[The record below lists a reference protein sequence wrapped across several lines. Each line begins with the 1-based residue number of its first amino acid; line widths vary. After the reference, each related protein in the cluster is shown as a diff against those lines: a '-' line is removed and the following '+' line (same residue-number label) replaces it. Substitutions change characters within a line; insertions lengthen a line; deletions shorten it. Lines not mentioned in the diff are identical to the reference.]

1 MSLSKSNIQRWYNM
15 LTGKSVWHVNQSIGE
30 FFSVNEVRGY
40 YNNLTEKV
48 IKMPDILDN
57 NELPLLE
64 LESGEKVFFPVAVFQ
79 YGLGAY
85 DLFLQTQDE
94 RYERKFMQCVDW
106 TIEHQDE
113 QGRWNNFSHYN
124 PNAPYGAMA
133 QGEGASLLVRAY
145 TYTKD
150 EKYINAARTAIDY
163 MLLPLEEGGTT
174 KFDGD
179 KAYLMEYTFKG
190 MVLNGTIFAWWG
202 LYDYVLAT
210 GDKGKYFDAK
220 ENTLRT
226 IINVLPKFTC
236 SYWSI
241 YSLDGLMA
249 SPFYHHLHIAQM
261 QAMFQLTGDPI
272 FSKYASRWEK
282 NEKNPL
288 CKSLAFI
295 NKAFQKLKE

>member
-15 LTGKSVWHVNQSIGE
+15 LTGKSIWHVNQSIGE

-64 LESGEKVFFPVAVFQ
+64 LESGEKVFFPVAIFQ

-106 TIEHQDE
+106 TIAHQDA

-133 QGEGASLLVRAY
+133 QGEGASLLIRAY

-174 KFDGD
+174 KYEGD

-202 LYDYVLAT
+202 LYDYVLVT
-210 GDKGKYFDAK
+210 GDKEKYFEAQ
-220 ENTLRT
+220 ERTLQT
-226 IINVLPKFTC
+226 IISALPKFLC
-236 SYWSI
+236 NCWSK
-241 YSLDGLMA
+241 YSLDGLIA

-261 QAMFQLTGDPI
+261 QAMYRLTDEPL
-272 FSKYASRWEK
+272 FCEYANRWKK

-288 CKSLAFI
+288 CKLWAFLR
-295 NKAFQKLKE
+295 KAFQKLKE

>member
-106 TIEHQDE
+106 TIAHQDE

-174 KFDGD
+174 KFEGD

-282 NEKNPL
+282 NEKDPL